1 MATTR
6 DLFVL
11 GGCQQEQEL
20 RLPQIVVGG
29 EAGEGEAEEGAGEAL
44 DLEM

>member
-11 GGCQQEQEL
+11 GGCQQEL

-29 EAGEGEAEEGAGEAL
+29 EAGEGEAQEGAGEAL
-44 DLEM
+44 EEEM